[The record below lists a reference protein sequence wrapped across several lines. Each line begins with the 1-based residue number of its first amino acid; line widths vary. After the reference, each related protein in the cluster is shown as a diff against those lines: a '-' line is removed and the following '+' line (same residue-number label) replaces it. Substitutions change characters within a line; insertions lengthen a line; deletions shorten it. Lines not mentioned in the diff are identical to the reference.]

1 MAPKSGREGRE
12 VRSEEMEEE
21 GLPLNLRRL
30 KKYGDIVLRVL
41 LGNKLKEPNVVSTAE
56 IHKHPLF

>member
-1 MAPKSGREGRE
+1 
-12 VRSEEMEEE
+12 MEEE

-41 LGNKLKEPNVVSTAE
+41 LGNKLKEPNFVSTAE
-56 IHKHPLF
+56 IHKQPLF